1 MTYWRANKWR
11 KRAECFIFISNN
23 VLGALQFQMKHSSY
37 LLENADLEVETDE
50 DKEVVNAVCD
60 IVLKYTKR

>member
-1 MTYWRANKWR
+1 
-11 KRAECFIFISNN
+11 
-23 VLGALQFQMKHSSY
+23 MKHSSY